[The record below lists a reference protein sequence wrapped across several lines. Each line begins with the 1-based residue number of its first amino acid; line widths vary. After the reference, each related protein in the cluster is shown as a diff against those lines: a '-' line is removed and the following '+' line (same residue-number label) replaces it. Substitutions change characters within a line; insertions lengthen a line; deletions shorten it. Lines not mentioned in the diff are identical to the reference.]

1 MFKKKRILF
10 ISKDFWQCC
19 EKFWM
24 KISQSFQKIQ
34 KSANAK
40 ISIVNTSKTHPQ
52 NEKKG
57 SDSKGTVI
65 NSGELRKIVGSKNER
80 EKLIR

>member
-1 MFKKKRILF
+1 
-10 ISKDFWQCC
+10 
-19 EKFWM
+19 M

-52 NEKKG
+52 NEKKK
-57 SDSKGTVI
+57 DPTVKA
-65 NSGELRKIVGSKNER
+65 LW
-80 EKLIR
+80 